1 MKTSESIKEIAGAL
15 SRVQGE
21 LKPIGKS
28 GRNHAQMEI
37 VEMEQLATT
46 LVRVMEIVEMEQ
58 LATTLVRLFTDKE
71 LDAAVKEVDPCNTC
85 EHRDSLQDDHGGCVE
100 EQDCS
105 ELSGLTPAE
114 MEAVLAARIEGRRP

>member
-28 GRNHAQMEI
+28 GRNHAQ
-37 VEMEQLATT
+37 
-46 LVRVMEIVEMEQ
+46 MEIVEMEQ

>member
-1 MKTSESIKEIAGAL
+1 VTVFVANGILGLQKWIKGRKDALVKAQKREQTTGRSTPGNIA
-15 SRVQGE
+15 S
-21 LKPIGKS
+21 
-28 GRNHAQMEI
+28 
-37 VEMEQLATT
+37 
-46 LVRVMEIVEMEQ
+46 RVMEIVEMEQ